1 MNTET
6 LVAFGLPALIAAV
19 GYTIKKV
26 GDAMALREAARL
38 KRADAVVIQANADKT
53 DADTTGRIVVGREA
67 DAETIRDI
75 VRELRM
81 RIDRCETR
89 HEVQEKRHEKDRNE
103 WRSAMAAKD
112 AQINALWGEVNKLN
126 DAIEGMRP

>member
-1 MNTET
+1 VNTAT
-6 LVAFGLPALIAAV
+6 LIALGIPALIAAL
-19 GYTIKKV
+19 GYAVKKV
-26 GDAMALREAARL
+26 GEAFALREAARL
-38 KRADAVVIQANADKT
+38 KRADAAVIQANAEAT
-53 DADTTGRIVVGREA
+53 DADTTGRIVIGREA
-67 DAETIRDI
+67 DAETIRNI
-75 VRELRM
+75 VRELQLRV
-81 RIDRCETR
+81 DRCETR